1 MLLGSAVIVT
11 ALFVWLV
18 AGGAHAIAEG
28 PGDPVALNTLPV
40 PTPPNEGDFVRDR
53 PSAVKLGKA
62 LFWDMQAGS
71 DGRTAC
77 ATCHYNAGADSR
89 ATNQV
94 NPNGGAFTLKGP
106 NGTLGAGDFP
116 LHRLSDVTN
125 RASAVTS
132 DTNNVVGSQGVVAS
146 RFTAVTPGDPGEVR
160 AFGPDPI
167 FSLGGTPVRQT
178 TNRNSPS
185 VINAVFSARSF
196 WDGRAQS
203 TFNGVSPFGSRDTA
217 ARVGHVNAAGGVDQV
232 AVSLTNSALASQAV
246 APPGNSVEMSA
257 EGRTL
262 SDVGHKLLSLKPL
275 AEQAVSG
282 SDSVLGPDADPSG
295 RGLTTSYRA
304 LIQQAFTPDWWSSD
318 ATLTANGRRFSLME
332 FNFPLFWGLA
342 IQAYEATLVSDAT
355 PADRFFAGDN
365 SALSASAQ
373 AGLDVFRGPGR
384 CSTCHLGA
392 DLSDAT
398 VANVAAVGLTTTDSG
413 LPVDTG
419 FLNIGVRPTASDPGL
434 GGVDPF
440 GNPLSEARRAGATN
454 DNVSGSFKV
463 PQLRNVALTAPYF
476 HNGGQMTLRQVVDF
490 YSRNGDFANPQQ
502 SATLGTITLTET
514 QKNDLVAF
522 LQSLTDPRVASAS
535 APFDHPQLFVPDG
548 EQTGAGGAVR
558 TDATGQALDCFLQVP
573 ATGAAG
579 GAALPQF
586 PAFTRPCVTPPA
598 LPGGAGTPGPAPA
611 TGAVAAPASAAPAA
625 TGRAQVK
632 ATKAR
637 RATRC
642 VVPRL
647 SGHTLTGAKRMLRH
661 AHCGLGR
668 VTRAASYG
676 RRLVVRR
683 QVPSARSRHKAG
695 TRVRLTLRPV
705 APKRKR

>member
-1 MLLGSAVIVT
+1 L
-11 ALFVWLV
+11 
-18 AGGAHAIAEG
+18 AH
-28 PGDPVALNTLPV
+28 
-40 PTPPNEGDFVRDR
+40 
-53 PSAVKLGKA
+53 
-62 LFWDMQAGS
+62 
-71 DGRTAC
+71 
-77 ATCHYNAGADSR
+77 R
-89 ATNQV
+89 AWW
-94 NPNGGAFTLKGP
+94 
-106 NGTLGAGDFP
+106 
-116 LHRLSDVTN
+116 R
-125 RASAVTS
+125 RAS
-132 DTNNVVGSQGVVAS
+132 
-146 RFTAVTPGDPGEVR
+146 AVTPGDPQEAR
-160 AFGPDPI
+160 TFGPDPI

-217 ARVGHVNAAGGVDQV
+217 ARVGHVNASGGVDQV

-257 EGRTL
+257 DGRTL

-304 LIQQAFTPDWWSSD
+304 LIQEAFTPDWWSSD

-342 IQAYEATLVSDAT
+342 IQAYEATLVSDGT

-434 GGVDPF
+434 GGLDPF

-522 LQSLTDPRVASAS
+522 L
-535 APFDHPQLFVPDG
+535 
-548 EQTGAGGAVR
+548 
-558 TDATGQALDCFLQVP
+558 
-573 ATGAAG
+573 
-579 GAALPQF
+579 
-586 PAFTRPCVTPPA
+586 
-598 LPGGAGTPGPAPA
+598 
-611 TGAVAAPASAAPAA
+611 
-625 TGRAQVK
+625 
-632 ATKAR
+632 
-637 RATRC
+637 
-642 VVPRL
+642 
-647 SGHTLTGAKRMLRH
+647 
-661 AHCGLGR
+661 
-668 VTRAASYG
+668 
-676 RRLVVRR
+676 
-683 QVPSARSRHKAG
+683 
-695 TRVRLTLRPV
+695 
-705 APKRKR
+705 